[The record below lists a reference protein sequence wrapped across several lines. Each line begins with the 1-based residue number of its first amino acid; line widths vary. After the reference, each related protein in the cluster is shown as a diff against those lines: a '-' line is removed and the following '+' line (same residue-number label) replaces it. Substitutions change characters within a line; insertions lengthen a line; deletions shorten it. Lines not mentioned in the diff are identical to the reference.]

1 MTQQRHLNY
10 WPKHLPR
17 HLTVPETTLGYNLDV
32 SALRYPDK
40 AALVFYDNQIS
51 YSQLRKEVDA
61 LAGYLQHECGVRK
74 GDRVLLDM
82 QNCPQFVIGY
92 YAILRADAVVVPVSP
107 MNVTDELVHYLANSG
122 AVTALIG
129 QEVYKQFRYL
139 IGTKLEHLIV
149 ATYAD
154 YLPGDSDVTVPVFVS
169 EQRLSTSE
177 PGLVTWVDA
186 LKAGK
191 TPQPQTARADD
202 LAAILYTSGTTG
214 KPKGCMHTH
223 RTIMTTVVGAA
234 LWEGVTADSVS
245 LATAPFFHVTGMQHS
260 MSAPVYAGATIAIL
274 PRWDPEIAGYMIER
288 YGCTHWANVPTMVV
302 DLLAHPS
309 TESRDLGSLQN
320 IFGGGS
326 SMPEA
331 VAQKLYD
338 RCGIRYMEGYGMTE
352 TISQTHMNPHGDLRK
367 QCLGI
372 PTFDTLST
380 VIDPQT
386 QKELGPNETGEII
399 SSGPQLMQGYW
410 QRDDANKEAFIA
422 FDGRLFFR
430 TGDLGYYDEDGFFY
444 IADRL
449 KRMINAAGYKVW
461 PAELEGTLYK
471 HPDIKEVAII
481 SAPDE
486 RRGETVKA
494 VVVPTDKAKGKV
506 TADDI
511 VSWSREHMA
520 AYKVPRMIQFVD
532 ALPRSGT
539 GKIQWRALQEQEWK
553 SANRKTTKASP
564 APKLGTAPKK
574 S

>member
-1 MTQQRHLNY
+1 MTQQRHLKS
-10 WPKHLPR
+10 WPKHLPH
-17 HLTVPETTLGYNLDV
+17 HLSPPETVLGFNLEV
-32 SALRYPDK
+32 SATRYPDK
-40 AALVFYDNQIS
+40 AALIFYDNKIS
-51 YSQLRKEVDA
+51 YSRVRSEVDA
-61 LAGYLQHECGVRK
+61 LAGYLQEKCGVRK

-82 QNCPQFVIGY
+82 QNCPQFIIGY

-107 MNVTDELVHYLANSG
+107 MNVTDELVHYLMDSG
-122 AVTALIG
+122 ATTALIG

-149 ATYAD
+149 ATYVD
-154 YLPGDSDVTVPVFVS
+154 YLPGESDITVPVFVT
-169 EQRLSTSE
+169 EQRLTASE
-177 PGLVTWVDA
+177 PGLVKWGDA
-186 LKAGK
+186 LAAGCAPK
-191 TPQPQTARADD
+191 PQSAQSND

-223 RTIMTTVVGAA
+223 RSIMTTLVGAV

-260 MSAPVYAGATIAIL
+260 LNGPVYAGATIAIL

-309 TESRDLGSLQN
+309 TQTRNLESLQN

-331 VAQKLYD
+331 VAQKLYE

-352 TISQTHMNPHGDLRK
+352 TISQTHMNPHDDLRK

-372 PTFDTLST
+372 PTFDTWST

-386 QKELGPNETGEII
+386 LKELGPNETGEIV
-399 SSGPQLMQGYW
+399 SGGPQLMQGYW
-410 QRDDANKEAFIA
+410 QRQDANKEAFIEI
-422 FDGRLFFR
+422 DGQRVFR
-430 TGDLGYYDEDGFFY
+430 TGDLGHYDTDGFFY

-461 PAELEGTLYK
+461 PAELEATLYK
-471 HPDIKEVAII
+471 HPQIKEVAII
-481 SAPDE
+481 SSPDQ

-494 VVVPTDKAKGKV
+494 VVVPTDQARGSV
-506 TADDI
+506 SADDI
-511 VSWSREHMA
+511 IAWSREHMA
-520 AYKVPRMIQFVD
+520 AYKIPRVVEFVD

-539 GKIQWRALQEQEWK
+539 GKIQWRALQEQEWARATGNAAKAAKAKRPGATPGK
-553 SANRKTTKASP
+553 S
-564 APKLGTAPKK
+564 
-574 S
+574 

>member
-1 MTQQRHLNY
+1 MTQERHLKF

-17 HLTVPETTLGYNLDV
+17 HLTVPATPIGFNLDV
-32 SALRYPDK
+32 STSRYPDK

-51 YSQLRKEVDA
+51 YSQLRKEVEA
-61 LAGYLQHECGVRK
+61 LAGYLQQECGVGP

-82 QNCPQFVIGY
+82 QNSPQFIIGF
-92 YAILRADAVVVPVSP
+92 YAILRANAVVVPVSP
-107 MNVTDELVHYLANSG
+107 MNVTDELVHYVSDSG
-122 AVTALIG
+122 AATALIG
-129 QEVYKQFRYL
+129 QEVYKHFRGL
-139 IGTKLEHLIV
+139 VGTKLDHLVV
-149 ATYAD
+149 ATYVD
-154 YLPGDSDVTVPVFVS
+154 YLPADSDVTVPVFVA
-169 EQRLSTSE
+169 EKATTTST
-177 PGLVTWVDA
+177 PGVVTWFDA
-186 LKAGK
+186 LGANCKPPPREAK
-191 TPQPQTARADD
+191 ADD

-223 RTIMTTVVGAA
+223 RTIMTTLVGAA
-234 LWEGVTADSVS
+234 LWEGLSADSVA

-260 MSAPVYAGATIAIL
+260 MHAPIYAGATIVIL
-274 PRWDPEIAGYMIER
+274 PRWDPEVAGYMIER

-302 DLLAHPS
+302 DLLAHAS
-309 TESRDLGSLQN
+309 TQTRDLSSLQN

-331 VAQKLYD
+331 VAQKLYE

-352 TISQTHMNPHGDLRK
+352 TISQTHMNPHDDLRK

-372 PTFDTLST
+372 PVFDTLST

-386 QKELGPNETGEII
+386 LQELGPNETGEII

-410 QRDDANKEAFIA
+410 QRDEANKEAFIE
-422 FDGRLFFR
+422 FEGRRYFR
-430 TGDLGYYDEDGFFY
+430 TGDLGRYDTDGFFY

-461 PAELEGTLYK
+461 PAELEATLYK

-481 SAPDE
+481 SAPDQ

-494 VVVPTDKAKGKV
+494 VVVATDKARDRL
-506 TADDI
+506 TAEDI
-511 VSWSREHMA
+511 IAWSREHMA
-520 AYKVPRMIQFVD
+520 AYKVPRLVEFVE

-539 GKIQWRALQEQEWK
+539 GKIQWRALQEQEWRKPVGDSSRASAK
-553 SANRKTTKASP
+553 SKPPES
-564 APKLGTAPKK
+564 GK